1 MYVLV
6 YGQDKEKQKDFKNIM
21 SYHGSVVSTGQFYK
35 PLPKTRSAVSIPVDF
50 KWEHRRILQI
60 KEDADFV
67 NSARAKH
74 VVLTVQGQRMWNVAF
89 VTISPTHTKLHNSM
103 H

>member
-1 MYVLV
+1 MIIDATWNV
-6 YGQDKEKQKDFKNIM
+6 NAIM
-21 SYHGSVVSTGQFYK
+21 KFRYECDVPH
-35 PLPKTRSAVSIPVDF
+35 PLSLDGITRAVSIPIDF

-60 KEDADFV
+60 KVDADFV
-67 NSARAKH
+67 SSAMFIFTRAKH
-74 VVLTVQGQRMWNVAF
+74 VFIVQGQRMWNVAF